1 MDDDLL
7 HSVKRNIVKINRF
20 ISKKNGDVGSNKIVA
35 LSKLLNAYNRIL
47 KASPVKPE
55 KKTENYYDQMA
66 NGKIRMLGESRK
78 N

>member
-1 MDDDLL
+1 MDDELL
-7 HSVKRNIVKINRF
+7 CSVKKNIVKINRF

-47 KASPVKPE
+47 KTSPNEPG

-66 NGKIRMLGESRK
+66 NGKIRMLGESAK

>member
-7 HSVKRNIVKINRF
+7 LSVKKNIVKINRH

-47 KASPVKPE
+47 KASPQKPE
-55 KKTENYYDQMA
+55 KKSECYYDQMA
-66 NGKIRMLGESRK
+66 NGKIRMLGQ
-78 N
+78 